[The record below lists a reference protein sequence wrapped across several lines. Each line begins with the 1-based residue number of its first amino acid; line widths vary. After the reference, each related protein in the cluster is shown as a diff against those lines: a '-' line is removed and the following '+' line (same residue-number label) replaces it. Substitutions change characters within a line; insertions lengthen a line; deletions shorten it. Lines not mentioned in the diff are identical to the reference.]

1 LKKGIVLRFYSGAF
15 TSRDI
20 DEMEVEEF
28 NQYFGAI
35 RLIES
40 KEIMTQLMIADFP
53 HYKNGKRKEIHNKL
67 RLTMQN
73 GSSRAN
79 STEEIARMLGALN
92 G

>member
-1 LKKGIVLRFYSGAF
+1 MDVG
-15 TSRDI
+15 
-20 DEMEVEEF
+20 EF
-28 NQYFGAI
+28 NQYFAAI

-53 HYKNGKRKEIHNKL
+53 HYKIGKRKEIHNKL
-67 RLTMQN
+67 RLEMQN

-79 STEEIARMLGALN
+79 STKDIARMLGALN